1 MTDKI
6 HPAEISQIY
15 VGIYNIKWYFS
26 SRLEKDETFQLART
40 TFLYHVEIF
49 LALSCTSEQK
59 YECRDMII
67 FGGTIYINMIFL
79 TFTYSHTPIDKHFMN
94 FLTISRRFDFI
105 WTNIHLLRRNF
116 LKHFSIIFFFL
127 EYFSPFVSALFWKFA
142 WVTGVSRCF
151 EKYYF
156 QNFGIFV
163 KFLLNFGCMYL
174 SKISKKL

>member
-1 MTDKI
+1 MPLAVLVRLKKKI
-6 HPAEISQIY
+6 ENFISPQTLVSIFAILNSY
-15 VGIYNIKWYFS
+15 
-26 SRLEKDETFQLART
+26 T
-40 TFLYHVEIF
+40 TLLRV
-49 LALSCTSEQK
+49 C
-59 YECRDMII
+59 
-67 FGGTIYINMIFL
+67 INMIFL

-151 EKYYF
+151 EKYYL

-163 KFLLNFGCMYL
+163 NFLVNFGSIYQKSPKRCKQINL
-174 SKISKKL
+174 NQRQINLKQINGDKI